1 MKEIL
6 AIIFWKDA
14 NRTLD
19 LAQHSQ
25 QILDRNSK
33 FSHLQLVTMAIKP
46 FEQVYPGQNS
56 AIVKP
61 KKDGDQKDWE
71 RKQRLKE
78 YRIAAR
84 REKRNR
90 KSDEK
95 KQRKLNATILR
106 RMVCLEK
113 HY

>member
-1 MKEIL
+1 
-6 AIIFWKDA
+6 
-14 NRTLD
+14 
-19 LAQHSQ
+19 
-25 QILDRNSK
+25 
-33 FSHLQLVTMAIKP
+33 MAIKP

-56 AIVKP
+56 ATVKP
-61 KKDGDQKDWE
+61 KKEGDVKDWE

-106 RMVCLEK
+106 RMVRLGQHC
-113 HY
+113 